1 MAKFTSYPHKR
12 VLLGN
17 GKRAIFNSAGEFE
30 TEDKAV
36 IEKLEKAKDVQA
48 VKAPRKKPSED

>member
-1 MAKFTSYPHKR
+1 MAKFKSYPHKR

-17 GKRAIFNSAGEFE
+17 GKRAIFSGEGEFE

-48 VKAPRKKPSED
+48 VKTPRKKQSDE